1 MSLNKV
7 MLIGNLG
14 RDPETRFS
22 PDGGAVTNLSL
33 GTTHSWKG
41 KDGKKNEETE
51 WHRVVMFGKLAEIAS
66 EYLAK
71 GSQIYVEGRI
81 KTRKWT
87 DKQGVEKY
95 TTEITC
101 DTMKMLGERKS
112 KQESEQARKPV
123 RQNYGSP
130 FDNMPDE
137 RPF

>member
-14 RDPETRFS
+14 RDPETRFL
-22 PDGGAVTNLSL
+22 PDGGAVTNLSI

-51 WHRVVMFGKLAEIAS
+51 WHRVMMFGKLAEIAS

-71 GSQIYVEGRI
+71 GSLVYIEGRI

-87 DKQGVEKY
+87 DKAGIEKY
-95 TTEITC
+95 TTEIVC
-101 DTMKMLGERKS
+101 DTMKMLVGERKS
-112 KQESEQARKPV
+112 KQEQSKISPQKS
-123 RQNYGSP
+123 GSSFDDMSDDIP
-130 FDNMPDE
+130 FN
-137 RPF
+137 

>member
-14 RDPETRFS
+14 RDPEARFL
-22 PDGGAVTNLSL
+22 PDGGAVTNLSI

-51 WHRVVMFGKLAEIAS
+51 WHRVMMFGKLAEISS

-71 GSQIYVEGRI
+71 GSLVYIEGRI

-87 DKQGVEKY
+87 DKAGIEKY
-95 TTEITC
+95 TTEIMA
-101 DTMKMLGERKS
+101 DTMKMLVGERKS
-112 KQESEQARKPV
+112 KQEPSKPNP
-123 RQNYGSP
+123 QKSGSLFDDMGDDLP
-130 FDNMPDE
+130 F
-137 RPF
+137 

>member
-14 RDPETRFS
+14 RDPEARFL
-22 PDGGAVTNLSL
+22 PDGGAVTNLSI

-51 WHRVVMFGKLAEIAS
+51 WHRVMMFGKLAEIAS

-71 GSQIYVEGRI
+71 GSLVYIEGRI

-87 DKQGVEKY
+87 DKAGIEKY
-95 TTEITC
+95 TTEIVC
-101 DTMKMLGERKS
+101 DTMKMLVGERKS
-112 KQESEQARKPV
+112 KQEQSKISPQKS
-123 RQNYGSP
+123 GSSFDDMSDDIP
-130 FDNMPDE
+130 FN
-137 RPF
+137 